1 MNNDESICTK
11 SHQYYASHLVQC
23 LYSLDFWYHCSINT
37 TQGTWTWWKL
47 LICRTGY
54 GSHDCI
60 DICPFGC
67 KYNADITIYRNYKG
81 WNVKASSYIGLS
93 RCTKHGILYGCGFVL
108 DAVVTFATK
117 IASTETLFNKAIGML
132 DVLKP
137 AIIFLLVKCMRQ
149 AFRPAILMR
158 QAFRPAILRVTDPN
172 TTNEKGGYAALFST
186 AETCFYIKIGKS
198 TFVSGTDQAH
208 DTISHAC
215 VWNCKGEIFWVV
227 QIAMM

>member
-1 MNNDESICTK
+1 
-11 SHQYYASHLVQC
+11 
-23 LYSLDFWYHCSINT
+23 
-37 TQGTWTWWKL
+37 
-47 LICRTGY
+47 
-54 GSHDCI
+54 
-60 DICPFGC
+60 
-67 KYNADITIYRNYKG
+67 
-81 WNVKASSYIGLS
+81 
-93 RCTKHGILYGCGFVL
+93 LYGCGFVL

-137 AIIFLLVKCMRQ
+137 AIIFLLVKC
-149 AFRPAILMR
+149 MR

-215 VWNCKGEIFWVV
+215 V
-227 QIAMM
+227 